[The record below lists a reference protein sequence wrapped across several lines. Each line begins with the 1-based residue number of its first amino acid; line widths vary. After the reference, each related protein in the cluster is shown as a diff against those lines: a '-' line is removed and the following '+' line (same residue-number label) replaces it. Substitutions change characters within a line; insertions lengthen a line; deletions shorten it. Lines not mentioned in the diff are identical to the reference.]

1 MEGTMKKFLIIFFLA
16 ASLMPASVASA
27 AEQQADKT
35 VKETLQLSDS
45 TALQSFQP
53 IVQKFTNFFKK
64 NPKLLVKVSPPQAP
78 EVKTYSIHHFL
89 ARRAYYDLF
98 KTNSIVT
105 PYNGFIDIDTE
116 VLDNK
121 QCGDMSLKTKEK
133 EGWANINVAIANA
146 DNKDCLVSR
155 TEKTGPL
162 RQRFHFDYSA
172 LRNKWELTNITYQ
185 DGTPNERFMVILG
198 VASPWF
204 PVMDEPQA
212 QSFNK
217 DWIDLLKNP

>member
-1 MEGTMKKFLIIFFLA
+1 MNKFFIIFFLA
-16 ASLMPASVASA
+16 AYLLTASA
-27 AEQQADKT
+27 SPAVEQRDDNT
-35 VKETLQLSDS
+35 VQKSPENSDS
-45 TALQSFQP
+45 AALQSFQP
-53 IVQKFTNFFKK
+53 IVRKFTDFFKK
-64 NPKLLVKVSPPQAP
+64 NPKLLVEVSPPQAP

-105 PYNGFIDIDTE
+105 PYNGFIDIVTE

-133 EGWANINVAIANA
+133 EGWADINMAIANA
-146 DNKDCLVSR
+146 ENKSCFVSR

-172 LRNKWELTNITYQ
+172 MRGKLELTSITYQ
-185 DGTPNERFMVILG
+185 DGKPNERLMAVLG

-212 QSFNK
+212 QEFNK

>member
-1 MEGTMKKFLIIFFLA
+1 MEETMKKFFTIFFLA
-16 ASLMPASVASA
+16 ASFMPAPFASA
-27 AEQQADKT
+27 AEQKDNQQ
-35 VKETLQLSDS
+35 VKESFQHGDS
-45 TALQSFQP
+45 VALQSFQP
-53 IVQKFTNFFKK
+53 IVQKFTDFFKK

-78 EVKTYSIHHFL
+78 QVKTYSIHHFV

-133 EGWANINVAIANA
+133 EGWADINVAIANA

-162 RQRFHFDYSA
+162 RHRFHFDYSA
-172 LRNKWELTNITYQ
+172 LRSKWELTNITYQ
-185 DGTPNERFMVILG
+185 DGKPNERFMAVLG

-212 QSFNK
+212 QSFNN
-217 DWIDLLKNP
+217 DWIDLLKNQ